1 MWPTRATFRYFYLAR
16 LSRPAADRPI
26 YQLIRRHRLRRI
38 VEMGVGRGERSLR
51 MIEMAAQQCA
61 AEGVVFTGVD
71 LFELRTP
78 QDGPGLPLKEVHR
91 KLAATGAKVRLLPG
105 DPHAAL
111 SRAVNML
118 GTADLVVVAADQQP
132 AAVERSWYFVERL
145 LHPGSQ
151 VLVEEPA
158 REKVRARFRSVP
170 HDEIRR
176 LAAATTQRRRAA

>member
-26 YQLIRRHRLRRI
+26 YRLIRRQRMRRI
-38 VEMGVGRGERSLR
+38 VELGVGAGERSLR
-51 MIEMAAQQCA
+51 MIEMAADRSSS
-61 AEGVVFTGVD
+61 ESVVFTGVD

-78 QDGPGLPLKEVHR
+78 QDGPGLPLKQVHR
-91 KLAATGAKVRLLPG
+91 KLAATGAKIRLLPG

-118 GTADLVVVAADQQP
+118 GTADLIVIAADQQR

-145 LHPGSQ
+145 LHPASQ
-151 VLVEEPA
+151 VLLEEPA
-158 REKVRARFRSVP
+158 SEKIRAQFRTVP